1 MQKQLECKTEEKRGN
16 WKINVV
22 LTRYYVRIMLN
33 NVLKFLGLVFV
44 TDVAAQSQNFSQ
56 KKLQADVCFFTKTAP
71 ETQDERAHL

>member
-44 TDVAAQSQNFSQ
+44 TDVAAQSQNFS
-56 KKLQADVCFFTKTAP
+56 
-71 ETQDERAHL
+71 